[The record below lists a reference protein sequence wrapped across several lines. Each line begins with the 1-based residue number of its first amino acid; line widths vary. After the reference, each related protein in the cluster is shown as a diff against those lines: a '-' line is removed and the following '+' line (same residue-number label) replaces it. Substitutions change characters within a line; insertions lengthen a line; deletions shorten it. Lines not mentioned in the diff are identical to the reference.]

1 MDNLKLFLNQVEKS
15 SNGAPFPYQTNFSF
29 LSKYP
34 YKLIKIGIPNWV
46 RLDGVGSS
54 TVGTSYAWKLLCIFN
69 DLVDPFDLLDREFI
83 YIPENFSLAVNWI
96 KQINKNQSRQ

>member
-34 YKLIKIGIPNWV
+34 YKLIKIGIPN
-46 RLDGVGSS
+46 
-54 TVGTSYAWKLLCIFN
+54 
-69 DLVDPFDLLDREFI
+69 
-83 YIPENFSLAVNWI
+83 
-96 KQINKNQSRQ
+96 